1 MDNFYR
7 FNSADEDKQ
16 IAAEH
21 RDGLYHLK
29 FDTDSSPY
37 TTLLD
42 QVDDFT
48 AYVGK
53 AAVGTTVAQAGW
65 QIKKIVTTAGG
76 SMTVTYA
83 DNTAAFVKTWNDRA
97 GYSY

>member
-83 DNTAAFVKTWNDRA
+83 DNTVAFVKTWNDRA
-97 GYSY
+97 TYSY

>member
-65 QIKKIVTTAGG
+65 QVKKIVTTAGG
-76 SMTVTYA
+76 SMTVTFA

>member
-53 AAVGTTVAQAGW
+53 AAVGTTITQAGW

-76 SMTVTYA
+76 SMTVTFA
-83 DNTAAFVKTWNDRA
+83 DNTAAFVKVWNDRA